1 MRGDTI
7 RRRGADPLAITDEPS
22 CGPAD
27 LLVRRR
33 TSARPG
39 AHARLHDAPVGVTRY
54 RADGLMARRML
65 GAPPVLDRVRRAIFG
80 APKDVKDPHAFHQLS
95 LVALLAW
102 VGLGADGLSSSAY
115 GPEEAFKQLGEHQ
128 GLAILLALATAVTV
142 FIISYAYSRVIEHFP
157 SGGGGYVVATKLLG
171 RNWGVLSGCA
181 LLVDYVLTITVSIA
195 SGADAVFSLL
205 PASWAPAKM
214 PVELGGLLVLTIMNI
229 RGVKESVTALVP
241 IFMTFVV
248 THAVLLVSIL
258 GRHVTEIPA
267 VSREVGTSISHT
279 VASLGMLGTL
289 KLFVRA
295 YSLGGGTYTGI
306 EAVSN
311 GVGIMREPRVK
322 TAKRTM
328 VMMALSL
335 AITAGGI
342 LLCYLLVHVE
352 PDPNKT
358 MNTVLFERF
367 ADSFTLGGLRVGHG
381 FVWISLLSEG
391 ALLFVAAQTGF
402 VDGPRVMANMAI
414 DSWLP
419 HRFSALSERLSM
431 RNGVIL
437 MGGASVAA
445 LLYTH
450 GDVGRLV
457 VMYSINVFL
466 TFSLSEFGM
475 SKFWIQHRKEHAK
488 EWKRHLPVHLTG
500 LTLCLTILAVTL
512 AEKFSEGGWLTLVI
526 TGLCFGLCQLINRH
540 YNLVVRAIR
549 ALDHDFPAPEDVDG
563 SVEATLAKLPERYRS
578 MAVDREEGAGAP
590 SAEHPVAILFVGGY
604 GGLGR
609 HALFTLLRMF
619 KRHFRGVVF
628 VSVAVVDSD
637 VFKGGEE
644 VEALEA
650 RTRQS
655 LERYERFGR
664 SLGLATASAFSV
676 GTEVAVEAEKLGT
689 ELFRKYPEGLVVAG
703 QLIFEED
710 TLWNRAL
717 HNETAF
723 LIQQRLQRVGVP
735 MVVLPVR
742 LDLKRV
748 LTAAPAAA
756 AAA

>member
-1 MRGDTI
+1 MF
-7 RRRGADPLAITDEPS
+7 AWL
-22 CGPAD
+22 
-27 LLVRRR
+27 
-33 TSARPG
+33 
-39 AHARLHDAPVGVTRY
+39 
-54 RADGLMARRML
+54 
-65 GAPPVLDRVRRAIFG
+65 RRAIFG

-95 LVALLAW
+95 LVAVLAW

-115 GPEEAFKQLGEHQ
+115 GPEEAFKALGEHR
-128 GLAILLALATAVTV
+128 GLAILLALATSLTV

-171 RNWGVLSGCA
+171 KNWGVLSGCA

-195 SGADAVFSLL
+195 SGADAIFSLL
-205 PASWAPAKM
+205 PEPWAHYKIQ
-214 PVELGGLLVLTIMNI
+214 VEIAGLVILTIMNI
-229 RGVKESVTALVP
+229 RGVKESVTSLLP
-241 IFMTFVV
+241 IFMVFVV
-248 THAVLLVSIL
+248 THAVLLISIL
-258 GRHVTEIPA
+258 GKHVTDIPA
-267 VSREVGTSISHT
+267 VSHDVSTSISHT
-279 VASLGMLGTL
+279 IASLGAFGTL

-311 GVGIMREPRVK
+311 GVGIMREPRVQ

-342 LLCYLLVHVE
+342 LLCYLLLNVS
-352 PDPNKT
+352 PDPEGHKT
-358 MNTVLFERF
+358 MNALMFEKF
-367 ADSFTLGGLRVGHG
+367 ADTWTLGGLPVGHA
-381 FVWISLLSEG
+381 FVWVALLSEG

-431 RNGVIL
+431 RNGVVL
-437 MGGASVAA
+437 MGGASILA
-445 LLYTH
+445 LLYTSTNPFAEYPKPT
-450 GDVGRLV
+450 GADVAKLV

-475 SKFWIQHRKEHAK
+475 SKFWIQHRAEHPR

-500 LTLCLTILAVTL
+500 LTLCLTILAVTV
-512 AEKFSEGGWLTLVI
+512 AEKFGEGGWLTLVI
-526 TGLCFGLCQLINRH
+526 TGALFGLCQLIKRH
-540 YNLVVRAIR
+540 YNDVVRAIR
-549 ALDHDFPAPEDVDG
+549 ALDQEFPAPEDVDG
-563 SVEATLAKLPERYRS
+563 SVESTIARLPERYHA
-578 MAVDREEGAGAP
+578 MPVDAEADAP
-590 SAEHPVAILFVGGY
+590 DAPDPKLPVAILFVGGY

-628 VSVAVVDSD
+628 VTIAVVDSD
-637 VFKGGEE
+637 VFKGDAE

-650 RTRQS
+650 RSREN
-655 LERYERFGR
+655 LARYERFGR
-664 SLGLATASAFSV
+664 SLGLATASACSV
-676 GTEVAVEAEKLGT
+676 GTEVAVEAVRLGT
-689 ELFRKYPEGLVVAG
+689 ELFKKYPEGLVVAG

-710 TLWNRAL
+710 TLWNRIL

-723 LIQQRLQRVGVP
+723 IIQQRLQHVGVP

-742 LDLKRV
+742 LDLRKK
-748 LTAAPAAA
+748 AAA
-756 AAA
+756 LPQQA